1 MREEGRSQSWEA
13 LEMLSQPHI
22 TVRPLPVV

>member
-1 MREEGRSQSWEA
+1 MREEGLSQSWEA
-13 LEMLSQPHI
+13 LKMLSQPHM